1 VQLCSDSAT
10 THFNSSELD
19 THKFESRYLD
29 GLVGPYPEYEKIYKE
44 RGPINYVE
52 KLSCP
57 MILLQGDEDKIVP
70 PDQAETVFDLL
81 KAKGLS
87 TALVMYK
94 GEQHGFRK
102 GENIRHALNS
112 EYNFFCQVFGFES
125 QKEDI
130 EQIKIG
136 ERLSV

>member
-1 VQLCSDSAT
+1 M
-10 THFNSSELD
+10 
-19 THKFESRYLD
+19 D
-29 GLVGPYPEYEKIYKE
+29 GLVGPYPEYEKVYKK
-44 RGPINYVE
+44 RCPIEYTE

-70 PDQAETVFDLL
+70 PNQAETMFEVL
-81 KAKGLS
+81 KSKGLA

-112 EYNFFCQVFGFES
+112 EYDFFCQVFGFQPQAEEGIARF
-125 QKEDI
+125 Q
-130 EQIKIG
+130 IG
-136 ERLSV
+136 ERMDV